1 MTTEKPLEQTLVPVL
16 LGADLNCY
24 NVARAFHEEYHVISY
39 AFGRYALG
47 ATAHSRIVR
56 FTAVPELNAA
66 PVMVKTLTDFAK
78 TQKGKILILIGCT
91 DEYVDLII
99 QNKPLLQNDYILPY
113 TTPELASRVSAKDIF
128 CSYCQEYNLP
138 HPKTVIIHPDSS
150 LEQLNALPFSYP
162 VVIKPSSSAVY
173 WQHPFD
179 GMHKVYIGK
188 NKEEAEAI
196 IKRIFASGYPL
207 SLVVQDFVP
216 GDDSRMYVLTAYAD
230 KNAKV
235 KMMCLGHVLLEE
247 HTPKG
252 LGNHAAI
259 LTEVNRPLME
269 KLKAFL
275 EGIGFVG
282 YANFDIKYD
291 ERDGE
296 YKVFEFN
303 IRQGRSCYYVT
314 ASGANIARYLVEDYV
329 NDALPE
335 KCLFVEEPVYWRYI
349 PDPIVYRYVNKDLA
363 KRVKKCKKEGKAASS
378 LRYAPDL
385 RWNMKR
391 YLFVQLHEHN
401 HYKKYKKY
409 YHP

>member
-1 MTTEKPLEQTLVPVL
+1 MPLAQKLVPVL

-56 FTAVPELNAA
+56 FTAVPELNKAA
-66 PVMVKTLTDFAK
+66 IMVKTLTEFAK
-78 TQKGKILILIGCT
+78 TQKQKTLILIGCT

-99 QNKPLLQNDYILPY
+99 QNKALLQDDYIMPY
-113 TTPELASRVSAKDIF
+113 TTPELAGSVSAKDRF
-128 CSYCQEYNLP
+128 CEYCQEYHLP
-138 HPKTVIIHPDSS
+138 HPKTVIIQPQSS
-150 LEQLNALPFSYP
+150 LEQLDSLPFSYP
-162 VVIKPSSSAVY
+162 VVIKPSSSAAY

-179 GMHKVYIGK
+179 GMCKVYIGHSR
-188 NKEEAEAI
+188 EEAETI

-207 SLVVQDFVP
+207 SIIVQDFVP
-216 GDDSRMYVLTAYAD
+216 GDDSKMYVLTAYAD
-230 KNAKV
+230 QNAKV

-259 LTEVNRPLME
+259 LTEVNQPLME
-269 KLKAFL
+269 KMKAFL

-296 YKVFEFN
+296 FKVFEFN

-314 ASGANIARYLVEDYV
+314 ASGANIARYFVEDYV
-329 NDALPE
+329 TGTLPE
-335 KCLFVEEPVYWRYI
+335 ACYFVEEPMYWRYI
-349 PDPIVYRYVNKDLA
+349 PDPIVYRYVDCELA
-363 KRVKKCKKEGKAASS
+363 QRVKTCKREGKAASS

-385 RWNMKR
+385 RWNVKR
-391 YLFVQLHEHN
+391 YLFVRLHEYN
-401 HYKKYKKY
+401 HYKKFKKY